1 MWTREESKIHR
12 YNMWIEPP
20 LKDPESFIRIA
31 NKRNKENTSV
41 IKGVLNNLVNTV
53 IELDKQNMYVPH
65 LNDTKIKII
74 NYKKTDSNLTDVNL
88 DVYLSDPK
96 YDFFMTTCPSG

>member
-1 MWTREESKIHR
+1 MWSREESKIYR
-12 YNMWIEPP
+12 CNMWIDPP

-31 NKRNKENTSV
+31 NKRKKEDMSE
-41 IKGVLNNLVNTV
+41 IKGVLNSLVNTV
-53 IELDKQNMYVPH
+53 IELDKQKMYVPC

-74 NYKKTDSNLTDVNL
+74 NNNKTFSNLTDVNL

>member
-1 MWTREESKIHR
+1 MWSREESKIYR
-12 YNMWIEPP
+12 CNMWIDPP

-31 NKRNKENTSV
+31 NKRKKEDTSV
-41 IKGVLNNLVNTV
+41 IKGVLDSLVNTV
-53 IELDKQNMYVPH
+53 IELDKQNMYVPY

-74 NYKKTDSNLTDVNL
+74 NNNKIYSNLTDVNL